1 MVTPVKELI
10 VSTDPYLG
18 TTGSGIIIVICVVMR
33 ETQGMDIGVYLHIR
47 T

>member
-18 TTGSGIIIVICVVMR
+18 TAGSGIIIVVCVVMR
-33 ETQGMDIGVYLHIR
+33 ETQGMDLEITY